1 MSDEITRDGITYRK
15 MQVGEMVQE
24 GDMMDGYLGWS
35 AAFAGTGYL
44 VADSSASY
52 YRPVKMSD
60 EINDGGAAFPIHP
73 GVLVAGKYS
82 GMTLRDWFAGQA
94 LQGRAHRLNS
104 PFDHRD
110 ILASDCYAI
119 ADAMIK
125 ARKEVQNG

>member
-1 MSDEITRDGITYRK
+1 
-15 MQVGEMVQE
+15 
-24 GDMMDGYLGWS
+24 
-35 AAFAGTGYL
+35 
-44 VADSSASY
+44 
-52 YRPVKMSD
+52 MSD
-60 EINDGGAAFPIHP
+60 EINDGGPAFPIP
-73 GVLVAGKYS
+73 VENIFQFSL